1 MNTLIIGIALAVCI
15 SAAFLAA
22 YKAWKTNRVISTG
35 MALLRDRDF
44 SCRLSR
50 VGHKNTDK
58 IVDLFNE
65 MLDSLK
71 KERLQL
77 REQNHLLDLLI
88 DVSPMGIVMLS
99 PSSPDCIETA
109 NPSALKMLGLA
120 RGADIRGIHLTDI
133 PSGLAED
140 LANLSDRQTKTLRLS
155 NAMVVRCSRLSFMEK
170 GVSHPFLLLEI
181 LTDEVMKAERKAYEK
196 VIRMMAHEVNNSLAG
211 IISVVDTAAE
221 CVGDADLQ
229 EALEAASRRGQ
240 DMGTFITKLAS
251 AVKIPNPVRVH
262 SDLRQCLLDWMP
274 MLESVAALSG
284 AEISIALPDKPIS
297 AFFDHIQIEQALTN
311 IVKNAAESA
320 GTGGHVKIYSD
331 SERGML
337 VVEDDG
343 PGISPEASRMLFT
356 PFFTTKPDGHG
367 LGLLLVTEILRSHDF
382 DFSLQTDPDR
392 HTRFRI
398 KI

>member
-1 MNTLIIGIALAVCI
+1 
-15 SAAFLAA
+15 
-22 YKAWKTNRVISTG
+22 
-35 MALLRDRDF
+35 
-44 SCRLSR
+44 
-50 VGHKNTDK
+50 
-58 IVDLFNE
+58 